1 MWINKSNVEMLYT
14 PKKKGFRKAAF
25 ETVKKY
31 AIKIAKKN
39 DAFRKMSRKIL
50 LNSGLKSYEQ
60 IKASTKTDEKVILFS
75 TFGYKFSYFNLIHI
89 SLPPSSEL

>member
-14 PKKKGFRKAAF
+14 PKKKSFRKAAF

-39 DAFRKMSRKIL
+39 DAFRKMSRKML

-60 IKASTKTDEKVILFS
+60 IKTSTKTDEKYDIFVAQFLF
-75 TFGYKFSYFNLIHI
+75 
-89 SLPPSSEL
+89 